1 MPTQSLGKFERVLR
15 VGEGRRLK
23 RLREQAAYMGTLEP
37 EFEALSDD
45 ELRGKTVEFRQRLEN
60 GETLEDL
67 IFEAYAA
74 VREAFR
80 RTIGVRLFDVQ
91 LMGGIVLHEGDIAE
105 MKTGEGKTFVAVQP
119 LYLNGLAGRG
129 VHLVTVNDYLAKRD
143 AEWTRP
149 VYEALGTTV
158 GSIQN
163 LMPFAERRIA
173 YGCDVTYGTN
183 SEFGFDYLRDNMAV
197 SLDGVV
203 QRSHSF
209 AIVDEVDSILVDEA
223 RTPLIISGEPETA
236 ASTYYQFA
244 RVVKELEGAPATRKS
259 AKGEDETEL
268 SGADFLYDEKFKTV
282 SPAQV
287 TIEKVERA
295 LGIDN
300 LYDPRNVI
308 LVNHLIQSLKAQS
321 LYKRDVDYV
330 VQDGEV
336 KIVDEFTGRIM
347 EGRRW
352 SEGLH
357 QAIEAKEGVRIR
369 EENVTL
375 ATITLQNYFRL
386 YEKLAGM
393 TGTAKTEE
401 KEFVEIYDLHVVEI
415 PTNEPIARL
424 DQNDFIFKTPDAK
437 FAAVLEDIVERN
449 EAGQPVLVGT
459 IAVETS
465 EYLSEL
471 LMRRGI
477 EHNVLN
483 AKEHEREGEIIK
495 DAGQP
500 GAVTIATNMAGRGVD
515 IKLGDGVREL
525 GGLYVLGTERH
536 EARRIDNQLRG
547 RSGRQGDPGETRFYL
562 SGQDDLVRL
571 FAGDRIYNIMNRFKI
586 PDDQAMEAK
595 ILSNQ
600 IENAQ
605 KKVEEQNF
613 VARKNV
619 LKYDDVMN
627 TQRMVIYEQ
636 RRRVLE
642 GEDLSDEVKGWIT
655 ETVEDAVRQLTDA
668 EFAEDWDLEGIVTSM
683 ESLYGT
689 DITVDELRE
698 EIDATDRE
706 ALVEEFVEDALEAYA
721 DRERALGPELARE
734 VERYVILQTVDQRW
748 REHLETMDYLREG
761 VHLRAFAQK
770 DPLVEYRG
778 EGHAMF
784 EELGGTIRQ
793 EVVFTLFHVAVQVE
807 EPALEPMQ
815 APSGSLHYEHET
827 SAGADVIAAAGAGGR
842 RDRARRSTD
851 AVRLVRAGACGERAQ
866 GHRAQRPVLV
876 RQRQEVQ
883 EVPWRLTRLGS
894 RIPPGGQS
902 PPPGCADAAGGG
914 MRRPRALSVRPVLSC
929 GPRPR
934 LPCQRRPR
942 RARNLSRAA
951 SLGRLAVLVPLC
963 LALSAC
969 LGLGEDNG
977 PPPDPF
983 EPDVVAARESASARA
998 DDALAEVVAALGG
1011 RVVGRASDDACYQG
1025 QNNYKVHEGYDH
1037 RCTLRRA
1044 AAVVFDGD
1052 FRRRIARFDRRLF
1065 GVGWG
1070 CYRTPC
1076 PETLSGNVEEYW
1088 DLRAAEYGS
1097 QRFPISSLPTTT
1109 YERGDQ
1115 YLDVRY
1121 GGADGTGR
1129 FWLEDL
1135 HRRKRGGVF
1144 ESYRRQVPLDVDRVL
1159 ARAEGSD
1166 YVVGIAI
1173 ETDYLE
1179 DTDFG

>member
-1 MPTQSLGKFERVLR
+1 MAAQPLGRFERVLR

-23 RLREQAAYMGTLEP
+23 RLQEQAVYIGTLEP
-37 EFEALSDD
+37 EFEALSDAD
-45 ELRGKTVEFRQRLEN
+45 LAAKTAEFKQRLEN
-60 GETLEDL
+60 GEPLEEV

-74 VREAFR
+74 VREAFK

-91 LMGGIVLHEGDIAE
+91 LMGGVALHEGDIAE

-119 LYLNGLAGRG
+119 LYLNGLTGRG

-149 VYEALGTTV
+149 VYELLGASV

-163 LMPFAERRIA
+163 LMPFTQRREA
-173 YGCDVTYGTN
+173 YACDVTYGTN

-203 QRSHSF
+203 QRSHAY

-236 ASTYYQFA
+236 AATYYQFA
-244 RVVKELEGAPATRKS
+244 RVVKELEGQPATRKS
-259 AKGEDETEL
+259 AKGEDETEM

-282 SPAQV
+282 SPAQS
-287 TIEKVERA
+287 TIEKVEHA
-295 LGIDN
+295 LGLDN

-308 LVNHLIQSLKAQS
+308 LVNHLMQALKAQS

-330 VQDGEV
+330 VQEGEV

-401 KEFVEIYDLHVVEI
+401 KEFVEIYNLHVVEI
-415 PTNEPIARL
+415 PTNEPVARL
-424 DQNDFIFKTPDAK
+424 DENDYIFKTPDAK
-437 FAAVLEDIVERN
+437 FAAVLEDLVERH
-449 EAGQPVLVGT
+449 EQGQPVLVGT

-465 EYLSEL
+465 EFLSEL
-471 LMRRGI
+471 LKRKGI
-477 EHNVLN
+477 PHNVLN

-515 IKLGDGVREL
+515 IKLGEGVVEL

-547 RSGRQGDPGETRFYL
+547 RSGRQGDPGESRFYL

-586 PDDQAMEAK
+586 PDDQPMEAK

-642 GEDLSDEVKGWIT
+642 GDDLSEEVKGWISQ
-655 ETVEDAVRQLTDA
+655 TVETGVQQFTDS
-668 EFAEDWDLEGIVTSM
+668 EFAEDWDLEGLVTHM
-683 ESLYGT
+683 QSLSGT
-689 DITVDELRE
+689 DITVEELRE
-698 EIDATDRE
+698 EVDVTDRE
-706 ALVEEFVEDALEAYA
+706 ALVEEFVDDALETYA
-721 DRERALGPELARE
+721 EREEALGPELARE
-734 VERYVILQTVDQRW
+734 VERFIILQTVDQRW
-748 REHLETMDYLREG
+748 REHLESMDYLREG

-778 EGHAMF
+778 EGHVMF
-784 EELGGTIRQ
+784 EELSQAIRQ
-793 EVVFTLFHVAVQVE
+793 EVVFTLFHVAVTVE

-815 APSGSLHYEHET
+815 ARDGALHYEHET
-827 SAGADVIAAAGAGGR
+827 SAGADVITAAG
-842 RDRARRSTD
+842 S
-851 AVRLVRAGACGERAQ
+851 
-866 GHRAQRPVLV
+866 
-876 RQRQEVQ
+876 
-883 EVPWRLTRLGS
+883 
-894 RIPPGGQS
+894 
-902 PPPGCADAAGGG
+902 AAT
-914 MRRPRALSVRPVLSC
+914 
-929 GPRPR
+929 
-934 LPCQRRPR
+934 
-942 RARNLSRAA
+942 
-951 SLGRLAVLVPLC
+951 
-963 LALSAC
+963 
-969 LGLGEDNG
+969 
-977 PPPDPF
+977 
-983 EPDVVAARESASARA
+983 
-998 DDALAEVVAALGG
+998 ALAAPPAPSAALG
-1011 RVVGRASDDACYQG
+1011 Q
-1025 QNNYKVHEGYDH
+1025 Q
-1037 RCTLRRA
+1037 
-1044 AAVVFDGD
+1044 
-1052 FRRRIARFDRRLF
+1052 
-1065 GVGWG
+1065 
-1070 CYRTPC
+1070 
-1076 PETLSGNVEEYW
+1076 
-1088 DLRAAEYGS
+1088 
-1097 QRFPISSLPTTT
+1097 
-1109 YERGDQ
+1109 
-1115 YLDVRY
+1115 
-1121 GGADGTGR
+1121 
-1129 FWLEDL
+1129 
-1135 HRRKRGGVF
+1135 
-1144 ESYRRQVPLDVDRVL
+1144 RQVINEHRDIGRNDPCWC
-1159 ARAEGSD
+1159 GS
-1166 YVVGIAI
+1166 GKKFKKCHGA
-1173 ETDYLE
+1173 
-1179 DTDFG
+1179 